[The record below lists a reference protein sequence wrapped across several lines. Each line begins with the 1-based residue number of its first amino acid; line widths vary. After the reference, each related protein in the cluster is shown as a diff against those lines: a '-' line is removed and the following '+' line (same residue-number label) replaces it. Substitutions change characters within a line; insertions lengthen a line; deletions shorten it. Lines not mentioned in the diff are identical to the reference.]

1 MKKKCWYFAVRRW
14 WIKSTHWEYWPIWLV
29 YLPVSFY
36 YLYLAV
42 KARSFFFF
50 SASNPSIETGGV
62 FFESK
67 WAIFELIP
75 SNYFPT
81 TIYVGEDSNLHHIL
95 QQMEARQLSFPLIAK
110 PDRGERGW
118 CVQKIHS
125 IAELDS
131 YRANTN
137 IPFLL
142 QAYVNQPLEFSVFYY
157 RHPNSNKG
165 RVTSVTFKQLLS
177 VTGNGQSTIEEL
189 ILQNDRAFLQ
199 YPKLQQNR
207 EVNLASIP
215 SPGQEVVLVPYGNHV
230 RGAKF
235 LNYNHIIT
243 PQLNQS
249 FDTISQQIN
258 GFYFGRFD
266 LRCNSITDLQQ
277 GKNIAILELNG
288 AGAEPAH
295 IYDPQFSFF
304 TAQRVIAQHYRMMY
318 DAATANR
325 KKGVAYMTYREFKQ
339 TKRAEKAF
347 KQKVAPQLL

>member
-1 MKKKCWYFAVRRW
+1 MTKKRWYFAVRRW
-14 WIKSTHWEYWPIWLV
+14 WIKTMHWEYWPIWLV

-36 YLYLAV
+36 YLYMAV
-42 KARSFFFF
+42 KARSLFFF
-50 SASNPSIETGGV
+50 SASNPSIETGGL

-75 SNYFPT
+75 PTYFPT
-81 TIYVGEDSNLHHIL
+81 TIYVAVGSSLPTIL
-95 QQMEARQLSFPLIAK
+95 QQMEASHLVLPVIAK

-157 RHPNSNKG
+157 RHPNSDKG
-165 RVTSVTFKQLLS
+165 CVTSVTLKQLLS
-177 VTGNGQSTIEEL
+177 VRGNGQSTIEEL
-189 ILQNDRAFLQ
+189 VLQNDRAFLQ
-199 YPKLQQNR
+199 YAKLQQNQSL
-207 EVNLASIP
+207 NMASIP
-215 SPGQEVVLVPYGNHV
+215 MLGEEVVLVPYGNHV

-249 FDTISQQIN
+249 FDAISQQIN

-266 LRCNSITDLQQ
+266 LRCNSIADLQA
-277 GKNIAILELNG
+277 GKNISILELNG

-295 IYDPQFSFF
+295 IYDPKFSFF
-304 TAQRVIAQHYRMMY
+304 KAQQVIAQHYRMMY
-318 DAATANR
+318 DAATANQ
-325 KKGVAYMTYREFKQ
+325 KKGIAYMTYGQFKQ

-347 KQKVAPQLL
+347 KQKVANPLL